1 MKIIL
6 ICLAGITMRINY
18 LILVKQFEHKRHY
31 LNEGEV
37 LLFKSEIIESS
48 SKKLSFCLLF
58 FHYYYSYI

>member
-37 LLFKSEIIESS
+37 LLFKPEIIESS
-48 SKKLSFCLLF
+48 SKKSFCLLLF
-58 FHYYYSYI
+58 RYYYSYIL